1 MFHPPGPI
9 LESVFLWGVSVDRN
23 LPVYLNL
30 SCSHLRFS
38 QAKKYMWRATVP
50 RHRTRL
56 SNATAFS
63 CAVVGGRP
71 CALDKSSDTS
81 APHNPDQTSD
91 NFKLQPHELQPR
103 RIAQAVV
110 LALPRFDTF
119 SCGFCVQWVK
129 ARLLHMNLWESAR
142 ALKLSAIESARPR
155 PEAAEAGGRQAGRG
169 RQGSRGRG
177 AEAEAGRREEAK
189 EGRRRGRETDDT
201 DTQTQTSRTEPFHP
215 LPPPMRASARP
226 ATCCDKRSHFLLKPQ
241 AIPTREPQ

>member
-1 MFHPPGPI
+1 M
-9 LESVFLWGVSVDRN
+9 FLWSVSVDRN

-38 QAKKYMWRATVP
+38 QAKRCMWRATVP
-50 RHRTRL
+50 RHRARL

-119 SCGFCVQWVK
+119 SCGFCMQWV
-129 ARLLHMNLWESAR
+129 R
-142 ALKLSAIESARPR
+142 ALSLHQARNLALIVFENYLDPLGHSTSRPSPARPGQYPHPRKYGLRCKFLCRAGPGRAGPGR
-155 PEAAEAGGRQAGRG
+155 PGLCYGLRGPDNFQTLYRQIWLRG
-169 RQGSRGRG
+169 S
-177 AEAEAGRREEAK
+177 
-189 EGRRRGRETDDT
+189 
-201 DTQTQTSRTEPFHP
+201 
-215 LPPPMRASARP
+215 
-226 ATCCDKRSHFLLKPQ
+226 
-241 AIPTREPQ
+241 

>member
-1 MFHPPGPI
+1 MWAAPAAPPFQTDPPG
-9 LESVFLWGVSVDRN
+9 FRG
-23 LPVYLNL
+23 
-30 SCSHLRFS
+30 
-38 QAKKYMWRATVP
+38 
-50 RHRTRL
+50 HRTEAPPPPMQDL
-56 SNATAFS
+56 SGPHASLYEN
-63 CAVVGGRP
+63 RR
-71 CALDKSSDTS
+71 AL
-81 APHNPDQTSD
+81 
-91 NFKLQPHELQPR
+91 
-103 RIAQAVV
+103 
-110 LALPRFDTF
+110 
-119 SCGFCVQWVK
+119 
-129 ARLLHMNLWESAR
+129 
-142 ALKLSAIESARPR
+142 LKLSAVESACPR